1 MKKLEKF
8 KLWEAPQ
15 KGEIVFTFGRFNPP
29 TTGHEKLIDKVKKV
43 SGSSDYK
50 IFPSFSQNQKKD
62 PLPHTLKIAYMRKM
76 FPKHARNIIA
86 DKKAITAMDIAVLLH
101 GQGYT
106 ELTMVVGSD
115 RVREFETLL
124 KKYNGVKGKRHGF
137 YNFKNIKVV
146 SAGDR
151 DPDSEG
157 VSGMSASKMRQAA
170 IDSNM
175 KDFESGL
182 PKGFRDGKKLYRDV
196 RKHMN
201 IREEKNMGVMDQYE
215 YLRDQ
220 YLTGK
225 IWNIDDVVEA
235 NNVSGKIITRGTN
248 YIAFADAN
256 NKVHKTWL
264 YDIAEV
270 KQDKDIKDREG
281 TQPAKY
287 YAKDAD
293 GDAMSKSTK
302 QKRAAHFAKKKDGPA
317 PGDASGETKPSKHTK
332 KYQAMFGKESFE
344 ELNEKI
350 DGLVKKA
357 EKSGMPYSI
366 LKKVYDRGMAAWKTG
381 HRPGTT
387 PQQWAFARVNSFIT
401 KSSGTWG
408 KADKD
413 LAQKV
418 KGEAVEGKF
427 SKFAKMY
434 DMKTKD
440 WEKWITYKS
449 KKNEQHRKE
458 IEKIKDEA
466 FSYPNEYAKHTKKV
480 TPGEDKDNKKYKK
493 IEMAQV
499 TEWYE
504 SEETRDLYKL
514 RYGAEWESKLNETF
528 NSMKE
533 KVGKVDTNHSD
544 GVTRVKSFSGK
555 SLIKVD
561 KNKRITD
568 TQSEPEESMKKKIFD
583 FIKKECK

>member
-1 MKKLEKF
+1 MTKLEKF

-225 IWNIDDVVEA
+225 IWNIGDIVET

-248 YIAFADAN
+248 YISFADSK
-256 NKVHKTWL
+256 NKVHKAWL
-264 YDIAEV
+264 H
-270 KQDKDIKDREG
+270 DIKES
-281 TQPAKY
+281 QKQIS
-287 YAKDAD
+287 KD
-293 GDAMSKSTK
+293 
-302 QKRAAHFAKKKDGPA
+302 
-317 PGDASGETKPSKHTK
+317 E
-332 KYQAMFGKESFE
+332 KE
-344 ELNEKI
+344 
-350 DGLVKKA
+350 
-357 EKSGMPYSI
+357 
-366 LKKVYDRGMAAWKTG
+366 
-381 HRPGTT
+381 
-387 PQQWAFARVNSFIT
+387 
-401 KSSGTWG
+401 
-408 KADKD
+408 D
-413 LAQKV
+413 LP
-418 KGEAVEGKF
+418 VEGKF

-434 DMKTKD
+434 DFKNKD
-440 WEKWITYKS
+440 WEKWVTYNS

-458 IEKIKDEA
+458 IDKIKDEA
-466 FSYPNEYAKHTKKV
+466 FSWPNEYAKHTKKV

-493 IEMAQV
+493 VEMAQV

-504 SEETRDLYKL
+504 SEEIRDLYKL
-514 RYGAEWESKLNETF
+514 RYGGEWESKLNETF
-528 NSMKE
+528 NLMKE